1 MKTISVNDIRTKDS
15 FQNKIKIA
23 GRQNNSFSKVSDK
36 DHVDNETLDW
46 INMANKNPLAY
57 LANSPALVI
66 ICPDSIEKDIPQKI
80 LDSKT
85 ILLTDNPN
93 LLFSKIVNTFFV
105 VNQKS
110 AIHKTTIID
119 TEAVIGK
126 NVSIG
131 ANVVIGKAKIGNNV
145 VILPNVWIGD
155 NVEIGNNVFIKTG
168 ASVGNPGFGF
178 VRDKDGSLEKFPQV
192 GNLIIEDDVEIG
204 ANTCIDKGSLSTTI
218 IGEGTKINNLCHIA
232 HNVKTGKNVVITG
245 KVNISGSTTIEDNV
259 WIGPNATLRGHQKIG
274 KGATI
279 GAGAVVTKNVPAGET
294 WVGNPA
300 KFLKK

>member
-1 MKTISVNDIRTKDS
+1 MRPITINDIR
-15 FQNKIKIA
+15 
-23 GRQNNSFSKVSDK
+23 SKVSFCGKIIGRKDNLFNKVGDK
-36 DHVDNETLDW
+36 DHIEKETLDW
-46 INMANKNPLAY
+46 INMTNKNPLAY

-110 AIHKTTIID
+110 AIHKTAIID

-126 NVSIG
+126 NVSLG

-155 NVEIGNNVFIKTG
+155 NVEIGNNVLIKTG
-168 ASVGNPGFGF
+168 ASIGNPGFGF
-178 VRDKDGSLEKFPQV
+178 VRDKDGTLEKFPQV
-192 GNLIIEDDVEIG
+192 GNLIIEDNVEIG
-204 ANTCIDKGSLSTTI
+204 ANTCVDKGSLSTTV
-218 IGEGTKINNLCHIA
+218 IGQGTKINNLCHIA
-232 HNVKTGKNVVITG
+232 HNVITGKNVVVTG
-245 KVNISGSTTIEDNV
+245 QVNISGSTIIENNA
-259 WIGPNATLRGHQKIG
+259 WIGPNASLRGHQIIG
-274 KGATI
+274 KNATI
-279 GAGAVVTKNVPAGET
+279 GAGAVVTKNVPEGET

-300 KFLKK
+300 KKLTK